1 MTSIREVH
9 KARVVDNND
18 EEKRGRLLLASASL
32 LGIDEAG
39 QPVEYPDWV
48 EPTFPVL
55 TTGQDGKVNGGMF
68 FVPGIGSTVE
78 LEVTG
83 GSAYDQVP
91 GQSAITNPD
100 PRWRAQLLQRGDE
113 LHEDFKKNYPNRSGW
128 ITGSGHGLV
137 FDDSDGDQNTITVK
151 HSSGSFISL
160 DGDGSVVLAVN
171 KEGDE
176 NKSKNMLVYLNAKKG
191 EFSITCRKNII
202 SISETD
208 GVKILGANGTT
219 FVAISPTGEVSIRTG
234 AQVGIQG
241 GSIVLTAP
249 KVQVGGPASVL
260 PALRGPT
267 LAAEVLADFAL
278 IAADLAAIGIG
289 AGVPATY
296 TPNAAVG
303 AAALSPTVTVT

>member
-1 MTSIREVH
+1 MTSVREIH
-9 KARVVDNND
+9 IARVVDNND

-100 PRWRAQLLQRGDE
+100 PRWRAQLLQLGDE
-113 LHEDFKKNYPNRSGW
+113 LPEEFKKNYPNRAGW
-128 ITGSGHGLV
+128 ITGSGHQLI
-137 FDDSDGDQNTITVK
+137 FDDQDSTITIK
-151 HSSGSFISL
+151 HSTGSFVSL
-160 DGDGSVVLAVN
+160 DENGSVTLAVN
-171 KEGDE
+171 KEGAA
-176 NKSKNMLVYLNAKKG
+176 NKSKNMLLYLNADKG
-191 EFSITCRKNII
+191 EFSITCRKSVI
-202 SISETD
+202 SISED
-208 GVKILGANGTT
+208 NGVEILGANGTT
-219 FVAISPTGEVSIRTG
+219 FVRVSPTGEVSIMTG

-241 GSIVLTAP
+241 GSVVLTAP
-249 KVQVGGPASVL
+249 KIQLGGP
-260 PALRGPT
+260 
-267 LAAEVLADFAL
+267 LAASPVLHGPPGAP
-278 IAADLAAIGIG
+278 LASTI
-289 AGVPATY
+289 VF
-296 TPNAAVG
+296 
-303 AAALSPTVTVT
+303 VTG

>member
-100 PRWRAQLLQRGDE
+100 PRWRAQLLQLGDE
-113 LHEDFKKNYPNRSGW
+113 LPEEFKKNYPNRAGW
-128 ITGSGHGLV
+128 ITSSGHQLI
-137 FDDSDGDQNTITVK
+137 FDDQDSTITIK
-151 HSSGSFISL
+151 HSTGSFVSL
-160 DGDGSVVLAVN
+160 DENGSVTLAVN

-176 NKSKNMLVYLNAKKG
+176 NKSKNMLLYLNADKG
-191 EFSITCRKNII
+191 EFSITCRKSVI
-202 SISETD
+202 SISETN
-208 GVKILGANGTT
+208 GVEILGANGTT
-219 FVAISPTGEVSIRTG
+219 FVRVSPTGEVSIMTG

-241 GSIVLTAP
+241 GSVVLTAP
-249 KVQVGGPASVL
+249 KIQLGGP
-260 PALRGPT
+260 
-267 LAAEVLADFAL
+267 LAASPVLHGPPGAP
-278 IAADLAAIGIG
+278 LASAIVFV
-289 AGVPATY
+289 AG
-296 TPNAAVG
+296 
-303 AAALSPTVTVT
+303 